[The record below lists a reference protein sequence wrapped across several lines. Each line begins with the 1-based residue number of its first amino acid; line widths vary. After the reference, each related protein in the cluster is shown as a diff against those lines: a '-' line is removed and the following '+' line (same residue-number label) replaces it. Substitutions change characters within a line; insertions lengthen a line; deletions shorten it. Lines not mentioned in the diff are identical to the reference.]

1 MSPQPHRLPKGGRI
15 DRSTPQRFSFDGRSF
30 GGYAGDSL
38 ASALLANGIHFVG
51 RSFKYHRPRGIF
63 SAGAEEP
70 NALFQI
76 GAGGRSEPNLK
87 APQVELYDGLI
98 SESQNR
104 SPSLRLDRGAIN
116 DLLSPLFPAGFYYKT
131 FMWPAALWMH
141 YERAIRAMAGMGR
154 SAREADPDRYDQTNA
169 HCDVLIAGGGP
180 AGLMAALAAGR
191 AGARVILAD
200 EQNEFGGRLL
210 SEPEDG
216 ETIGERPPAD
226 WVAEVRAEL
235 AAMPEV
241 RLLPRATVF
250 GYYDHNFLGLI
261 ERVTDHLGDAAPY
274 HLPRQRMWRV
284 RAKQVVLAT
293 GAIERPLVFAE
304 NDRPGIML
312 AGAARAYLNR
322 YAVQPGTKVLIFA
335 NNDDAY
341 RTALDLNAAGIAVP
355 AVVDLRADPQG
366 ALPARA
372 RAAGIEILA
381 GHGVVGTK
389 GRLRVTAARVARV
402 SGDTVAGPVRSISC
416 DAIAMSGGW
425 NPAVHLFS
433 QGQGKLRF
441 EEARGVFLPDETIQA
456 NRSAG
461 ACNGAFSLAACLA
474 EGAEAGAR
482 AAADA
487 GFESPMPALP
497 ETKEVEEAPMAVV
510 WQVPSDR
517 PTGKTR
523 AFVDFQNDVTT
534 KDVKLAARE
543 GYRSVEHFK
552 RYTTTGMGTDQG
564 KTSNINGLA
573 ILAGALGKAI
583 PAVGTTTFRP
593 PYTPVAFGA
602 FAGRELHEFYAPIRR
617 TPIHAWHESH
627 GAVFEN
633 VGQWKRAWYYPRAG
647 EDMHAAVRREAVAA
661 RSGISILDAS
671 TLGKIDIQGADAA
684 ELLNRVYTNAWSKL
698 EIDRCRYG
706 LMLGEDGMVMD
717 DGVTARLAEDHFL
730 MSTTTGNA
738 ARVLAWLEEWVQTEW
753 PDMKVHMASATEQW
767 ATVSISGPRSR
778 DLLAELTGDID
789 LSPEAFPFMSFREG
803 TVAEVSARVFR
814 ISFTGEL
821 SFEINVAARHGLAL
835 WTACMTAGEKYGI
848 TPFGTET
855 MHLLRAEKGFIIVG
869 QDTDGTVTP
878 ADLGMDWIVSKKK
891 PDFLGK
897 RSLSR
902 ADALRTGRKRLVGL
916 FTKDPKTVLDEGAQI
931 VAEARDRPPMKMI
944 GHVTSSYFSPTLD
957 RSIALA
963 LIEDGPERMGQTLH
977 ASMAGH
983 ASTPGTTV
991 SVRVTEPVF
1000 FDPDGERMRG

>member
-1 MSPQPHRLPKGGRI
+1 MTHQPRRLPKGGRI
-15 DRSTPQRFSFDGRSF
+15 DRARPFRFAFDGRDLE
-30 GGYAGDSL
+30 GYAGDTL
-38 ASALLANGIHFVG
+38 ASALLANDVHLVG
-51 RSFKYHRPRGIF
+51 RSFKYHRPRGVF
-63 SAGAEEP
+63 SAGAEEA
-70 NALFQI
+70 NALLQI
-76 GAGGRSEPNLK
+76 GTGGRSEPNQK
-87 APQVELYDGLI
+87 APQIELYDGLFA
-98 SESQNR
+98 ESQNR
-104 SPSLRLDRGAIN
+104 LPSLRFDATAIN
-116 DLLSPLFPAGFYYKT
+116 DLLAPLLPAGFYYKT
-131 FMWPAALWMH
+131 FMWPTGLWMR

-154 SAREADPDRYDQTNA
+154 AAREADPDRYDQTNA

-210 SEPEDG
+210 AESAEAESIGGKPAAEWAA
-216 ETIGERPPAD
+216 ETIAALR
-226 WVAEVRAEL
+226 
-235 AAMPEV
+235 AMPEV
-241 RLLPRATVF
+241 RLLPRTTGF
-250 GYYDHNFLGLI
+250 GYYDHNFLGLV
-261 ERVTDHLGDAAPY
+261 ERVTDHLGAAAPD

-293 GAIERPLVFAE
+293 GAIERPLVFAD

-322 YAVQPGTKVLIFA
+322 HAVSAGERVLIFT

-341 RTALDLNAAGIAVP
+341 RTALDLNAAGIVVP
-355 AVVDLRADPQG
+355 AVVDLRDDPQG
-366 ALPARA
+366 PLPRRA
-372 RAAGIEILA
+372 REAGIEILA
-381 GHGVVGTK
+381 SHGVVGTK
-389 GRLRVTAARVARV
+389 GRLRVREARVAPL
-402 SGDTVAGPVRSISC
+402 SGDTLAGPVRAIPC

-433 QGQGKLRF
+433 QGRGKLRF
-441 EEARGVFLPDETIQA
+441 EEARGIFLPGEAIQA

-474 EGAEAGAR
+474 EGAEAGAQ

-487 GFESPMPALP
+487 GFEAPALAP
-497 ETKEVEEAPMAVV
+497 PQASEAEDAPMRVV

-517 PTGKTR
+517 APGKTR
-523 AFVDFQNDVTT
+523 AFVDFQNDVTA

-573 ILAGALGKAI
+573 ILAGALGEDI

-602 FAGRELHEFYAPIRR
+602 FAGRELGEFYAPIRR
-617 TPIHAWHESH
+617 TPIHAWHEGH
-627 GAVFEN
+627 GAVFED
-633 VGQWKRAWYYPRAG
+633 VGQWKRPWHYPRDG

-661 RSGISILDAS
+661 RTGIGILDAS

-684 ELLNRVYTNAWSKL
+684 ALLNQVYTNAWSKL
-698 EIDRCRYG
+698 EVGRCRYG

-717 DGVTARLAEDHFL
+717 DGVTARLAENRFL

-738 ARVLAWLEEWVQTEW
+738 ARVLAWLEECVQTEW
-753 PDMKVHMASATEQW
+753 PDMKVYMASATEQW
-767 ATVSISGPRSR
+767 ATVSISGPRAR
-778 DLLAELTGDID
+778 DLLAEVTGDID

-803 TVAEVSARVFR
+803 TVAGIPARVFR

-821 SFEINVAARHGLAL
+821 SFEINVAARHGLAV
-835 WTACMTAGEKYGI
+835 WAACMTAGEKYGI
-848 TPFGTET
+848 TPFGTEA

-878 ADLGMDWIVSKKK
+878 SDLGMDWIVSGKKV
-891 PDFLGK
+891 DFLGK
-897 RSLSR
+897 RSLARPDAVR
-902 ADALRTGRKRLVGL
+902 AGRKRLVGL
-916 FTKDPKTVLDEGAQI
+916 FTVDPTIVLDEGAQI
-931 VAEARDRPPMKMI
+931 VAEPRDRPPMKMI
-944 GHVTSSYFSPTLD
+944 GHVTSSYFSPTLG

-963 LIEDGPERMGQTLH
+963 LIEDGPDRMDQTLY
-977 ASMAGH
+977 APMPDR
-983 ASTPGTTV
+983 TIP
-991 SVRVTEPVF
+991 VRVTGPVF
-1000 FDPDGERMRG
+1000 YDPDGERMRG